1 MLQHRRA
8 SQHGQT
14 SPSML
19 RGAVVAVAMFGLAG
33 TAFAGAG
40 RTIEETESWRVAA
53 FWLVFIILSMMVE
66 KMFHYSEHSL
76 HGAGKKGCAHFSPRS
91 HRGRH
96 ATRRCR

>member
-1 MLQHRRA
+1 MLQHGRA
-8 SQHGQT
+8 SQHGRT
-14 SPSML
+14 SPTML
-19 RGAVVAVAMFGLAG
+19 RGAVVAVSMLGLAG

-53 FWLVFIILSMMVE
+53 FWLVFIILSVMVE

-76 HGAGKKGCAHFSPRS
+76 HGAGKKGCARPSPRS
-91 HRGRH
+91 HRRRH